1 MVLIRESKKTT
12 DEDSFGTLLM
22 DDPGDDD
29 STDSKDKDNPHTDD
43 DPLLSSKVNLD
54 GNSAND
60 NHDSR
65 VFNTTNQQASSNTK
79 ASHLSTLIVTKAP
92 LNKLAGEVMNTTMDK
107 DSFGTLLMDD
117 PGDGEDNPRFWW
129 AGADHANYISLS
141 TDITNAFNQI
151 TQETISETMTSHFG
165 LGIHASVQVVP
176 HSHILST
183 QAHIAGL
190 WLTGM
195 DGTLR
200 SYVHECGG

>member
-1 MVLIRESKKTT
+1 
-12 DEDSFGTLLM
+12 
-22 DDPGDDD
+22 
-29 STDSKDKDNPHTDD
+29 
-43 DPLLSSKVNLD
+43 
-54 GNSAND
+54 
-60 NHDSR
+60 
-65 VFNTTNQQASSNTK
+65 
-79 ASHLSTLIVTKAP
+79 
-92 LNKLAGEVMNTTMDK
+92 MNTTMDK

>member
-1 MVLIRESKKTT
+1 M

-22 DDPGDDD
+22 DDPGD
-29 STDSKDKDNPHTDD
+29 
-43 DPLLSSKVNLD
+43 
-54 GNSAND
+54 GA
-60 NHDSR
+60 
-65 VFNTTNQQASSNTK
+65 
-79 ASHLSTLIVTKAP
+79 
-92 LNKLAGEVMNTTMDK
+92 
-107 DSFGTLLMDD
+107 
-117 PGDGEDNPRFWW
+117 DNPRFWW

-176 HSHILST
+176 RSHIPST

-195 DGTLR
+195 DGALR

>member
-1 MVLIRESKKTT
+1 M
-12 DEDSFGTLLM
+12 
-22 DDPGDDD
+22 
-29 STDSKDKDNPHTDD
+29 
-43 DPLLSSKVNLD
+43 VNLD
-54 GNSAND
+54 GNSANV
-60 NHDSR
+60 NPDSR
-65 VFNTTNQQASSNTK
+65 VFNTTNQLASSNTK

-92 LNKLAGEVMNTTMDK
+92 LNKLAGEVMNTTTDE

-195 DGTLR
+195 DGALR

>member
-1 MVLIRESKKTT
+1 MNTTT

-29 STDSKDKDNPHTDD
+29 SMDSKDKDNPPIDD
-43 DPLLSSKVNLD
+43 DPLHSNKVNLD
-54 GNSAND
+54 GNSANV
-60 NHDSR
+60 NPDSR
-65 VFNTTNQQASSNTK
+65 VFNTTNQLASSDTK
-79 ASHLSTLIVTKAP
+79 ASHLSTLIANKAP
-92 LNKLAGEVMNTTMDK
+92 LNKLAGEVMNTTTDE

-176 HSHILST
+176 RSHIPST

-190 WLTGM
+190 WLTGL
-195 DGTLR
+195 DGALR
-200 SYVHECGG
+200 SYVHGCGG

>member
-1 MVLIRESKKTT
+1 MNTT
-12 DEDSFGTLLM
+12 MDKDSFGTLLM

-92 LNKLAGEVMNTTMDK
+92 LNKLAGDVMNTTMDK

-117 PGDGEDNPRFWW
+117 PGDDDSTDSKDKDNPHT
-129 AGADHANYISLS
+129 DDDLLLS
-141 TDITNAFNQI
+141 SKVN
-151 TQETISETMTSHFG
+151 
-165 LGIHASVQVVP
+165 L
-176 HSHILST
+176 
-183 QAHIAGL
+183 
-190 WLTGM
+190 
-195 DGTLR
+195 DGN
-200 SYVHECGG
+200 SA